1 MPALALAPTLS
12 AWHLLRSPVWSWG
25 PRLRVVCGQNHRP
38 RLSAVPVTPAS
49 DFKSQTHRRLLGTL
63 VRWKRVRG
71 PRGAEGPLQ
80 EAGGGQTGP
89 GAPCAVFQE
98 MLKLSIIDMLFTVAS
113 VLLID
118 LCRGLCV
125 RYLGDCCCWD
135 LERKFVRPGPV
146 GAAPRGR
153 AVGGRSPRPG
163 GRTRLRLVPQ
173 CAARWGGRGSRSPS
187 AAAERSLRGAVT
199 RCPVPRC
206 SLRSRLFVFS
216 RSPSTGNSRSQRTC
230 CT

>member
-1 MPALALAPTLS
+1 M
-12 AWHLLRSPVWSWG
+12 WSWG

-38 RLSAVPVTPAS
+38 RLSALPVTPAS
-49 DFKSQTHRRLLGTL
+49 DFKSQTLRRLLGTL

-153 AVGGRSPRPG
+153 AVGGRSPRRAG
-163 GRTRLRLVPQ
+163 AHVSASFLGVLLAGV
-173 CAARWGGRGSRSPS
+173 AARKPVSVCRSGALPAGGGDTLPC
-187 AAAERSLRGAVT
+187 AQMQPALTAV
-199 RCPVPRC
+199 RFL
-206 SLRSRLFVFS
+206 S
-216 RSPSTGNSRSQRTC
+216 
-230 CT
+230 